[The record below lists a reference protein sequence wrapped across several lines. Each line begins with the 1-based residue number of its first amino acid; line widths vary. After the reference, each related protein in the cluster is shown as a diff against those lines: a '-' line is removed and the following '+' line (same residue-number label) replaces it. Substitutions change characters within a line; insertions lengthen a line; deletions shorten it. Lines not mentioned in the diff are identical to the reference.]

1 MPHVRL
7 HNELRTYRNRRK
19 LRLRD
24 VALLVGQR
32 EAAHISHWEKGTR
45 VPSLDNAL
53 RLSAAL
59 KCPVE
64 VMFFD
69 RFKQL
74 RESVYEQGNKHA
86 IGLTY
91 D

>member
-1 MPHVRL
+1 MPHVRPD
-7 HNELRTYRNRRK
+7 NQLRVYRNRRK

-45 VPSLDNAL
+45 TPSLDNAL
-53 RLSAAL
+53 KLSAAL
-59 KCPVE
+59 RCPIE
-64 VMFFD
+64 ILFFE
-69 RFKQL
+69 RFNQL
-74 RESVYEQGNKHA
+74 RNNVYEQGIKHA
-86 IGLTY
+86 IRLSY

>member
-1 MPHVRL
+1 MPHARPNNQL
-7 HNELRTYRNRRK
+7 QAYRNRRK

-24 VALLVGQR
+24 VALLVGQQ
-32 EAAHISHWEKGTR
+32 EAAHISHWEKGAR

-64 VMFFD
+64 ILFFD
-69 RFKQL
+69 RFSQL
-74 RESVYEQGNKHA
+74 RETVYEQRNKHA
-86 IGLTY
+86 IRLTY
-91 D
+91 E

>member
-1 MPHVRL
+1 MANARQ
-7 HNELRTYRNRRK
+7 HNQLRYYRNRRK

-32 EAAHISHWEKGTR
+32 EAAHISHWEKSSR

-53 RLSAAL
+53 KLSAAL
-59 KCPVE
+59 KCPIE
-64 VMFFD
+64 ILFLD
-69 RFKQL
+69 RFKQITQFVYDQ
-74 RESVYEQGNKHA
+74 REKHD
-86 IGLTY
+86 IEITY

>member
-1 MPHVRL
+1 MTHVRP
-7 HNELRTYRNRRK
+7 HNQLRDYRKRRQ

-32 EAAHISHWEKGTR
+32 EAAHISHWEKGAR
-45 VPSLDNAL
+45 APSLDNAL

-64 VMFFD
+64 ILFFE
-69 RFKQL
+69 RFDQL
-74 RESVYEQGNKHA
+74 RKTIYEQGIKHS
-86 IGLTY
+86 IRLSY
-91 D
+91 E

>member
-1 MPHVRL
+1 MAHVRPP
-7 HNELRTYRNRRK
+7 NQLRLYRNRRK

-32 EAAHISHWEKGTR
+32 DAAHVSHWEKGGR

-59 KCPVE
+59 KVPVE
-64 VMFFD
+64 ILFLR
-69 RFKQL
+69 RFNEL
-74 RESVYEQGNKHA
+74 REATFAQGTKHNIRLSYE
-86 IGLTY
+86 
-91 D
+91 

>member
-1 MPHVRL
+1 MSHVRPN
-7 HNELRTYRNRRK
+7 NELRTYRNRRK

-32 EAAHISHWEKGTR
+32 EAAHVTHWEKGTR

-64 VMFFD
+64 ILFFD
-69 RFKQL
+69 RFNQL
-74 RESVYEQGNKHA
+74 RHSVYEQGNKHD
-86 IGLTY
+86 IRLSY